1 MGEVLPDLMTLKDV
15 LLRLHGTIKEKTLRK
30 HLSETPI
37 YGGGPTHRR
46 WGRKFVF
53 RNDDFKRLLDS
64 LECRSKSSPVKIVNI
79 SMSVEPSA
87 EKAFLRAQELL
98 TRNRRKRTELK
109 ESMNSGQRVSLAR
122 AR

>member
-15 LLRLHGTIKEKTLRK
+15 LSRLHGTIKEKTLRK

-64 LECRSKSSPVKIVNI
+64 LECRSKSSPAKIANI

-98 TRNRRKRTELK
+98 TRNRRKHTGPK
-109 ESMNSGQRVSLAR
+109 ENMNSGRRVSLAR